1 MRLEISQPP
10 LNTSLMG
17 VVSGVCRFFG
27 REIPEPVLFGRTG
40 HAFIMNISEDLC
52 PSGPYLW
59 DMKPFIS
66 LLENSGF
73 VMNFH
78 GFFNEKSTREERSKL
93 EGKLRDELDRGHP
106 CSILNMDNQIISGYD
121 GTGFFCVQP
130 WECDFPPGRLSF
142 GSWEEIST
150 EIHACFY
157 SFHEVEP
164 LEPAFCIQRSL
175 LFALDQLHG
184 NPVRPVGDSVSGIG
198 AYATWKTGV
207 LGGHGESH
215 GNWWNGTV
223 WSECRRMASGYFGE
237 IAEAYPGCSAA
248 SRELSSLYGEVAGRL
263 EGVALKET
271 PAEKKVE
278 LLDEAATLEGRT
290 GDLLEELAE
299 TIET

>member
-27 REIPEPVLFGRTG
+27 RELPPPVLYGRTG
-40 HAFIMNISEDLC
+40 HAFIMNISGDLC

-59 DMKPFIS
+59 DMKPFTS
-66 LLENSGF
+66 LLENSGV

-78 GFFNEKSTREERSKL
+78 GFFHGNSTPEERAML
-93 EGKLRDELDRGHP
+93 EGRLRDELDRGHP

-121 GTGFFCVQP
+121 QTGFFCVQP
-130 WECDFPPGRLSF
+130 WECDFPPARLSY
-142 GSWEEIST
+142 GSWEEISG
-150 EIHACFY
+150 ELHACFF

-184 NPVRPVGDSVSGIG
+184 NPVSPVGDSVSGIE
-198 AYATWKTGV
+198 AYGVWKNGV
-207 LGGHGESH
+207 LNGHGESH

-223 WSECRRMASGYFGE
+223 WSECREMASGYFRE
-237 IAEAYPGCSAA
+237 IAEAYPGCSVTAG
-248 SRELSSLYGEVAGRL
+248 ELSSLYGRVAGNL
-263 EGVALKET
+263 SGVAHKET
-271 PAEKKVE
+271 PVGKKVE
-278 LLDEAATLEGRT
+278 LLNEAAALEGRA